1 MLGCVTVTVSTDVD
15 VDDGKAQEITTT
27 TTTTQHNDEGGRRH
41 REENSNF
48 FKIYSHSHFNH
59 QMVKRRLCCILRVE
73 CIFI

>member
-1 MLGCVTVTVSTDVD
+1 MLGCVTVTVTTDVD
-15 VDDGKAQEITTT
+15 VDDGKAQEI
-27 TTTTQHNDEGGRRH
+27 TTTQHNDEGGRRH

>member
-1 MLGCVTVTVSTDVD
+1 MLGCVTVTVTTDVD
-15 VDDGKAQEITTT
+15 AVVDGKAQEITTT
-27 TTTTQHNDEGGRRH
+27 QQHDEGGRRH

-59 QMVKRRLCCILRVE
+59 QMVRRRLCCVVHILRVE